1 MVSSPFMVMVVEA
14 ALVLATEEAPGPDQL
29 ANTKHELLG
38 VADIPTEA
46 LQAWDE
52 VPEGEVVP
60 LLSLL
65 TVSE

>member
-1 MVSSPFMVMVVEA
+1 MVMVVEA
-14 ALVLATEEAPGPDQL
+14 ALVLTTEEAPVPDQF
-29 ANTKHELLG
+29 TKQYPPLG
-38 VADIPTEA
+38 VADILTEA